1 MYVGCYV
8 TWAAKLQTEVA
19 LRTTEDEFIAMSEG
33 LRIVTQL
40 MRFIEEM
47 VEKRVK
53 DLTVRPKMTD
63 FLQNQFRIE
72 INQDLLQS
80 GLISEDFLC
89 KLIFRSFWNSQVS
102 I

>member
-53 DLTVRPKMTD
+53 RLDSWTKDDRFST
-63 FLQNQFRIE
+63 E
-72 INQDLLQS
+72 S
-80 GLISEDFLC
+80 IS
-89 KLIFRSFWNSQVS
+89 N
-102 I
+102 